1 MKNKEIGA
9 MKKSVIAILVALM
22 AITAVFSQTGDDA
35 EKDRVAVKMAAM
47 DYMEGAYEADASRE
61 LRAAHPEMHKV
72 SLRTF
77 PQTGKTALW
86 KAGCTRLVEIVR
98 GWDVSA
104 LEGKDKIKVKI
115 FAVKEGLA
123 SVLVTSPIFYD
134 HVLMAK
140 IEDQWK
146 LINVLWRRNSEDS
159 PEDMSDESIVES
171 DRAAIRQT
179 ALDYIEG
186 YFSGDAERMER
197 ALHPELHKV
206 LPVAHPKTGRMFIDK
221 VGAGFIIE
229 ATRAKLGLLEED
241 KRNIEVTIFDI
252 NQDIAMIEVLST
264 MFYDYIQLAK
274 IDGQWKIVNVL
285 WKMNPD
291 APRPDR

>member
-1 MKNKEIGA
+1 MKR
-9 MKKSVIAILVALM
+9 SRIAILIALM

-35 EKDRVAVKMAAM
+35 EKDRAAVKMAAL

-61 LRAAHPEMHKV
+61 VRAAHPEMHKV

-98 GWDVSA
+98 GWDVSS

-134 HVLMAK
+134 YVLMAK

-146 LINVLWRRNSEDS
+146 LINVLWRRNSQDS

-171 DRAAIRQT
+171 DRAAVRQT

-206 LPVAHPKTGRMFIDK
+206 LPVTHPKTGRMFIDK

-241 KRNIEVTIFDI
+241 KRNIEMTIFDI
-252 NQDIAMIEVLST
+252 NQDIAMVEVLST

>member
-1 MKNKEIGA
+1 MKR
-9 MKKSVIAILVALM
+9 SVIAILITLVALT
-22 AITAVFSQTGDDA
+22 TAFSQTGDDA
-35 EKDRVAVKMAAM
+35 EKDRAAVKMTAL

-61 LRAAHPEMHKV
+61 VRAAHPEMHKV
-72 SLRTF
+72 SLRAF
-77 PQTGKTALW
+77 SQTGKTALW

-104 LEGKDKIKVKI
+104 LEGKDKIDVKI

-134 HVLMAK
+134 YVLMAK
-140 IEDQWK
+140 IEGQWK

-159 PEDMSDESIVES
+159 PEDRSDESIVQDDE
-171 DRAAIRQT
+171 AAIRQT

-186 YFSGDAERMER
+186 YFSGDVDRMER

-206 LPVAHPKTGRMFIDK
+206 IPVTHPKTGRMFIDK
-221 VGAGFIIE
+221 TGAGFIIE
-229 ATRAKLGLLEED
+229 ATRAKSGILEED

-252 NQDIAMIEVLST
+252 NQDIAMVEVLSS

-291 APRPDR
+291 APRPNR